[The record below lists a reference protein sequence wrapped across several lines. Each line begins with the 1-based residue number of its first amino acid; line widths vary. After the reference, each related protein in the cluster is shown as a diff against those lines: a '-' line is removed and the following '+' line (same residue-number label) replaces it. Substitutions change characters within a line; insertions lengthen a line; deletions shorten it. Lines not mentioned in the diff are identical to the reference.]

1 MVTMMVDT
9 DDQSEEKDSIL
20 FFINLVFIFIF
31 VAECIL
37 KLIGLRQYYFT
48 VGWNILDFVVV
59 ILSILGEY
67 EENTVYISRV
77 ATEFFIFAEM
87 KHD

>member
-1 MVTMMVDT
+1 MVDS
-9 DDQSEEKDSIL
+9 DDQSEEKDKIL

-31 VAECIL
+31 IAECII

-67 EENTVYISRV
+67 KEMTVFISHV
-77 ATEFFIFAEM
+77 ATEFFIFSEM
-87 KHD
+87 KHDWRT